1 MVMDDQGRARLV
13 QPGSLVTIRY
23 SGGRRRVVRLRA
35 DEDRT
40 VLPAVDIPADSPIA
54 AALLGMRVGDQV
66 QVELG
71 AGVEPLV
78 LTVLR
83 VV

>member
-1 MVMDDQGRARLV
+1 MVVDGQGRDRSV

-35 DEDRT
+35 HDDRT
-40 VLPAVDIPADSPIA
+40 ALPAVDIPADSPIA
-54 AALLGMRVGDQV
+54 TALLGRSAGDEV
-66 QVELG
+66 HVELG

-78 LTVLR
+78 FTVVR
-83 VV
+83 VG